1 MNIIEHNKNGLVY
14 LTADGF
20 EAAGGVA
27 HGFSTRLGGVSEGIY
42 ATLNLGM
49 NRGDAPDR
57 VREGELSGHLAGCLV
72 GSRLL
77 CLDTI
82 DSTNTGVL
90 AS

>member
-49 NRGDAPDR
+49 NRGAPSPR
-57 VREGELSGHLAGCLV
+57 RIWASAWTSRSLGRRMALSPTSPV
-72 GSRLL
+72 
-77 CLDTI
+77 
-82 DSTNTGVL
+82 
-90 AS
+90 

>member
-57 VREGELSGHLAGCLV
+57 VRENYRRFCAAWTSRSPGRRMALSPISPV
-72 GSRLL
+72 
-77 CLDTI
+77 
-82 DSTNTGVL
+82 
-90 AS
+90 